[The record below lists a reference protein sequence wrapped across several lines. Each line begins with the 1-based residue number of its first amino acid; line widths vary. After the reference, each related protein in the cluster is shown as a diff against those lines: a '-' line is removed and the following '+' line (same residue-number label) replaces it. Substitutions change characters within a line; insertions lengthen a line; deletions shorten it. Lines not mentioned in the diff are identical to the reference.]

1 MPVPVIDC
9 RTLSVSLTL
18 NHFSHQMKSNY
29 ITATRV
35 GWLSVRACVPQD
47 EYLYWSV
54 ISFSPLRHYKGAVSE
69 TCHNIRPASRAC
81 VKYKHNAE
89 GLCNRHTNRQ
99 LTHFAVNTKRLH
111 IVFYSHVDR
120 FMCVLVSHSSKT
132 SCLISYCGALRV
144 SCGTWELGPWQW
156 AWGRAPVWIW
166 EVGGTRSNVVAVLCT
181 VLWVTAPL
189 LCDKG
194 HC

>member
-54 ISFSPLRHYKGAVSE
+54 ISFSPLRHYKGSVSE
-69 TCHNIRPASRAC
+69 QATCPPH
-81 VKYKHNAE
+81 HE
-89 GLCNRHTNRQ
+89 
-99 LTHFAVNTKRLH
+99 
-111 IVFYSHVDR
+111 
-120 FMCVLVSHSSKT
+120 
-132 SCLISYCGALRV
+132 
-144 SCGTWELGPWQW
+144 
-156 AWGRAPVWIW
+156 PV
-166 EVGGTRSNVVAVLCT
+166 
-181 VLWVTAPL
+181 
-189 LCDKG
+189 
-194 HC
+194 